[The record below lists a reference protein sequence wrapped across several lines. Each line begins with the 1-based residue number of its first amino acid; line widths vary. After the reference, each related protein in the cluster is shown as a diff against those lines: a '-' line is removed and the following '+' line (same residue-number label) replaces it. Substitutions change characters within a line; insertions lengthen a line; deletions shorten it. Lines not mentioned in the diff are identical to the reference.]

1 MLSQVN
7 PLFKDFLNVQ
17 IKAHTDCRLIN
28 FCDTQ
33 CSPFK
38 GTVSQDFLNHFL
50 SRFHFS
56 QRYLISKFENC
67 VSVQSLNAGTHKF
80 LIYGYWVAQL
90 CFPCNCWYFSQS
102 QPGPCPRFNL
112 GIVSGSTW
120 ELSQLFMVQERTLFV
135 KNHNAINVSI
145 VQWLRCLLLSRG
157 A

>member
-38 GTVSQDFLNHFL
+38 GTVSRDFLNHFL

-67 VSVQSLNAGTHKF
+67 VSVQSLNTGTHKF
-80 LIYGYWVAQL
+80 FFRYGGFHIFNLLLLGVPALFSLQL
-90 CFPCNCWYFSQS
+90 LVFFPESTWALPQVQPRNCL
-102 QPGPCPRFNL
+102 RFNL
-112 GIVSGSTW
+112 GIVFLSKTIMLSMSLQCSG
-120 ELSQLFMVQERTLFV
+120 
-135 KNHNAINVSI
+135 
-145 VQWLRCLLLSRG
+145 
-157 A
+157 